1 MKKCEYLLSGSH
13 KKNQLIG
20 WLAKK
25 RGGQMLF
32 TKNHTILKDS
42 LLSMAMNFDC
52 VDPRNGVATIDLSF
66 YTLSIKA

>member
-1 MKKCEYLLSGSH
+1 
-13 KKNQLIG
+13 
-20 WLAKK
+20 
-25 RGGQMLF
+25 MLF